1 MELLNV
7 EAEKLRTLVHD
18 WFSHP
23 EQELE
28 ATFGHRGQVSLSEFL
43 RISQRLRSKG
53 YRAEP
58 QEDKLNI
65 ILPEHIRFTLT
76 GLGEIQQ
83 YCRDNRIA
91 DKDFSVMI
99 KDRTAMEAN
108 LDLEEYSTRVKTR
121 RELELDAE
129 DPNVKE
135 VLSRWALANKAFR
148 LIRRWTYFGKG
159 FRIDMSM
166 VRSTSQ
172 DIRRSFRWVKNFED
186 ERITRMSPIYE
197 VEVELLRDQIENEE
211 QAMKVLVGGCGEI
224 LRGIQNHT
232 LLIRK
237 SRNTRVIDGYKTLV
251 STDRF
256 RGVAPVTLEV
266 MNMSA
271 EIDPTVP
278 NIRNGYNVTDKA
290 DGLRV
295 LGYVDS
301 QGELF
306 MIDMGMNVYRTGL
319 VRPELARSLVD
330 GEWVTRDKERK
341 PIQLLLL
348 FDIYHKPGG
357 DNVSQ
362 LPFFEIQETG
372 AGTAAGSPV
381 TKQRVGRWVELTNWI
396 RGWSEGDGPKVIAGG
411 LGPRTKL
418 NVSMKEFKLGN
429 AGDASIFAA
438 AGQVLDKNPL
448 YHTDGLIFTSNKDP
462 LPEAGAGFKSQFKWK
477 PAEENTVDFLVIAEK
492 DSVNINSD
500 KITVGVKKDTGETVR
515 HKTLRLY
522 VGSKKDPLQENPR
535 EAILGE
541 LVGADGAGAGAGNK
555 SRGKPQY
562 KPVLFAPRDYPDTM
576 ANYMYSITEAT
587 EPGSTEEYVLSEAQ
601 EPITDRCIVEC
612 RYDPQEPAGWRWK
625 PMRIRHDKTERFQRG
640 IIQRTLNADM
650 TAESVWNSIHNPVT
664 LSMIRSGA
672 DEPSADDYKPAATT
686 EGNEAE
692 VGRKYYDRKLTDK
705 DDKLTRPLRDF
716 HNRFIKEDILY
727 KSVLAGAAQGQGR
740 LIDVACGKAGDLQK
754 WRRAKA
760 TFVLGIDSAGD
771 NITNKAD
778 GAYRRYLDTLTRS
791 GGSATAR
798 EVVPPMVFVIGD
810 SSRPWATGD
819 AGSNP
824 QERDI
829 LRAVFDKYR
838 PEGALPPFIE
848 KKGLRE
854 LAGGANA
861 TVCMFALHYFF
872 ETEEK
877 LDGLLRNI
885 SENTPIG
892 GMFAGCCF
900 DGEAVHQL
908 LKDVPMDG
916 TKSGIHEDTTLWTI
930 TKKYEHD
937 QLPIAGEEAYGNAI
951 DVEFVTL
958 GEDKKREFL
967 MPYPTLLAK
976 MRTIGFEELGAA
988 ELKKLKL
995 EKSTNLFEGS
1005 HRMASTKGKK
1015 YPMVPAV
1022 EQFSF
1027 LNRWFIFV
1035 RRGSGKVEQAVAAA
1049 EVVEGAGEA
1058 AARLVGQVEPTAAAS
1073 GEEGRVMTLGEA
1085 LPAPPSGSLAEAI
1098 EEAGGG
1104 GGGGGA
1110 GGAVSQE
1117 RTIPAEGMAR
1127 KYAASQVFIVSPD
1140 AAEGD
1145 LGKLEI
1151 GPFPG
1156 RYLHTSRLFNI
1167 PDQEDPT
1174 ITYPSVEHFLAA
1186 MKYKKA
1192 TNKPARAENL
1202 FGNDGEIHRLINE
1215 SRLTKQYAVGRELSA
1230 KEDYAMMKT
1239 ESEKVRDAVMPGAF
1253 KAQGATFDEGAWV
1266 REKDRALEYALR
1278 YRYTH
1283 DAKFRKAVDSLKGKG
1298 KYIINYMKTAA
1309 NELGG
1314 FLDPATGFIK
1324 GGNKVG
1330 RFIMRI
1336 ASYPPEFYS

>member
-91 DKDFSVMI
+91 DKDFKAMI
-99 KDRTAMEAN
+99 KDRTAVEAN
-108 LDLEEYSTRVKTR
+108 LDLEEYNTRIKTR
-121 RELELDAE
+121 RELELDEE

-172 DIRRSFRWVKNFED
+172 DIRRSYRWVKNFED
-186 ERITRMSPIYE
+186 ERVTKMAPIYE
-197 VEVELLRDQIENEE
+197 VEVELLRDQIESEE
-211 QAMKVLVGGCGEI
+211 QAVKILIGGCGEI
-224 LRGIQNHT
+224 LRGMQNHT

-237 SRNTRVIDGYKTLV
+237 SRLTRVLDGYKTLV
-251 STDRF
+251 GTDRF

-266 MNMSA
+266 MNMTA
-271 EIDPTVP
+271 ELDPTVP

-319 VRPELARSLVD
+319 MRPELARSLVD
-330 GEWVTRDKERK
+330 GEWVTRDKEKK

-381 TKQRVGRWVELTNWI
+381 TKQRVGRYVELNNWI
-396 RGWSEGDGPKVIAGG
+396 RGWSDGEGPKVIAGG
-411 LGPRTKL
+411 VGPRTKL

-429 AGDASIFAA
+429 VGDASIFAA
-438 AGQVLDKNPL
+438 AGQILDKNPL

-462 LPEAGAGFKSQFKWK
+462 LPEAGAAFKSQFKWK

-492 DSVNINSD
+492 DTVNINSD
-500 KITVGVKKDTGETVR
+500 KITAGVKKDSGETVR

-522 VGSKKDPLQENPR
+522 VGSKKDPLLENPR

-541 LVGADGAGAGAGNK
+541 LSGATEGAGAG
-555 SRGKPQY
+555 KPKPKAQY
-562 KPVLFAPRDYPDTM
+562 KPVLFAPRDFPDTM
-576 ANYMYSITEAT
+576 ANYMYVPTEPA

-672 DEPSADDYKPAATT
+672 EEPSADDYKPAATT
-686 EGNEAE
+686 EGTEAE
-692 VGRKYYDRKLTDK
+692 VARKYYDRKLTEK

-716 HNRFIKEDILY
+716 HNRYVKEDIIY

-791 GGSATAR
+791 ERAR

-819 AGSNP
+819 AGANP

-838 PEGALPPFIE
+838 PEGVLPPFIE

-872 ETEEK
+872 ENEQK

-930 TKKYEHD
+930 TKKYSHEA
-937 QLPIAGEEAYGNAI
+937 LPVAGEEAFGNAI

-967 MPYPTLLAK
+967 VPYPTLLAK
-976 MRTIGFEELGAA
+976 MRAIGFEELGAA

-995 EKSTNLFEGS
+995 QKSTNLFEAS
-1005 HRMASTKGKK
+1005 HRMASERGKK

-1035 RRGSGKVEQAVAAA
+1035 RRSSGRAEQAAVAAA
-1049 EVVEGAGEA
+1049 VVEGAGNA
-1058 AARLVGQVEPTAAAS
+1058 AAAVVGQVEPSAAAAAAS
-1073 GEEGRVMTLGEA
+1073 GEEGRMMRMGEA
-1085 LPAPPSGSLAEAI
+1085 LPAPPSGSLAEAL
-1098 EEAGGG
+1098 ETAGGAEAEAA
-1104 GGGGGA
+1104 GA
-1110 GGAVSQE
+1110 AVSQE
-1117 RTIPAEGMAR
+1117 RTIPAEGTAR
-1127 KYAASQVFIVSPD
+1127 KYAATQVFIVSQD

-1145 LGKLEI
+1145 LKKMEI

-1192 TNKPARAENL
+1192 TNKQARAVQL
-1202 FGNDGEIHRLINE
+1202 FSNDGKIHREANE
-1215 SRLTKQYAVGRELSA
+1215 ARLTKQYALGRELNA
-1230 KEDYAMMKT
+1230 KEDYAMMKA
-1239 ESEKVRDAVMPGAF
+1239 ESEKVRDAVMPSGF
-1253 KAQGATFDEGAWV
+1253 KAEGATFDEGAWV
-1266 REKDRALEYALR
+1266 REKDRALEYALA
-1278 YRYTH
+1278 YRYKH
-1283 DAKFRKAVDSLKGKG
+1283 DAKFRKGVDALKAKG
-1298 KYIINYMKTAA
+1298 IYIINFMKTAA

-1314 FLDPATGFIK
+1314 FMDPATGFIK

-1336 ASYPPEFYS
+1336 AGYPPEFYS

>member
-18 WFSHP
+18 WYTHP

-65 ILPEHIRFTLT
+65 ILPENIRFTLT

-83 YCRDNRIA
+83 YCRDNRLA
-91 DKDFSVMI
+91 DKDFKAMI
-99 KDRTAMEAN
+99 KDRTIAESN
-108 LDLEEYSTRVKTR
+108 LDLEEYSTRIKTR
-121 RELELDAE
+121 RELELDEE
-129 DPNVKE
+129 DPNVKD
-135 VLSRWALANKAFR
+135 VLSRWALQNKAFR

-159 FRIDMSM
+159 YRIDMSM

-172 DIRRSFRWVKNFED
+172 DIRRSYRWVKNFED
-186 ERITRMSPIYE
+186 ERVTRMAPIYE
-197 VEVELLRDQIENEE
+197 VEVELIRDQIGSEE
-211 QAMKVLVGGCGEI
+211 EAMKVLVGGCGEI

-237 SRNTRVIDGYKTLV
+237 SRLMRVLDGYKTLV
-251 STDRF
+251 GTDRF

-266 MNMSA
+266 MNMTA

-278 NIRNGYNVTDKA
+278 NIRTGYNVTDKA

-319 VRPELARSLVD
+319 MRPELAKSLVD
-330 GEWVTRDKERK
+330 GEWVTRDKEKK

-348 FDIYHKPGG
+348 FDIYHKSGG
-357 DNVSQ
+357 ESVSH
-362 LPFFEIQETG
+362 LPFFEIQEAG
-372 AGTAAGSPV
+372 AGAGGGPV
-381 TKQRVGRWVELTNWI
+381 TKQRVGRWVELTNWT
-396 RGWSEGDGPKVIAGG
+396 RGWSDGEGPKVIAGG

-418 NVSMKEFKLGN
+418 NVSMKEFKLGT

-492 DSVNINSD
+492 DSVNINTD
-500 KITVGVKKDTGETVR
+500 KITAGVKKDSGETVR

-522 VGSKKDPLQENPR
+522 VGSKKDPLLENPR
-535 EAILGE
+535 EAILSE
-541 LVGADGAGAGAGNK
+541 FAVAGLPQGRA
-555 SRGKPQY
+555 KPQY

-576 ANYMYSITEAT
+576 ANYMYVITEPA
-587 EPGSTEEYVLSEAQ
+587 EPGSTEEYVLTEAQ
-601 EPITDRCIVEC
+601 EPVTDRCIVEC
-612 RYDPQEPAGWRWK
+612 RYDPLEPSGWRWK

-672 DEPSADDYKPAATT
+672 EEPSADDYKPAATT
-686 EGNEAE
+686 EGTEAE
-692 VGRKYYDRKLTDK
+692 VGRKYYDRKLTEK

-716 HNRFIKEDILY
+716 HNRYIKEDILY
-727 KSVLAGAAQGQGR
+727 KSVLSGAAKGQGR

-771 NITNKAD
+771 NITNKSD
-778 GAYRRYLDTLTRS
+778 GAYRRYLDTLTRNDR
-791 GGSATAR
+791 AR

-838 PEGALPPFIE
+838 PEGALPPYIE

-872 ETEEK
+872 ESEEK

-900 DGEAVHQL
+900 DGEAVHRL

-916 TKSGIHEDTTLWTI
+916 SKSGIHEDTTLWTI
-930 TKKYEHD
+930 TKKYDHD
-937 QLPIAGEEAYGNAI
+937 ILPVAGEEAFGNAI

-976 MRTIGFEELGAA
+976 MRAIGFEELGAA
-988 ELKKLKL
+988 ELKRLRL
-995 EKSTNLFEGS
+995 EKSTNLFDAS
-1005 HRMASTKGKK
+1005 HRMASDAKKK

-1035 RRGSGKVEQAVAAA
+1035 RRGSGKAEAAVAAA
-1049 EVVEGAGEA
+1049 AAEEAGGA
-1058 AARLVGQVEPTAAAS
+1058 AAGLVGQVEPIGAAAGAGALENS
-1073 GEEGRVMTLGEA
+1073 GASESKMDAEGRIIRMGEA
-1085 LPAPPSGSLAEAI
+1085 LPAPPAGSLAEAM
-1098 EEAGGG
+1098 ETA
-1104 GGGGGA
+1104 
-1110 GGAVSQE
+1110 GAVSQE
-1117 RTIPAEGMAR
+1117 RTIPAEGTAR
-1127 KYAASQVFIVSPD
+1127 KYAATQVFIVSPD

-1145 LGKLEI
+1145 LSKLEI
-1151 GPFPG
+1151 GSFPG

-1167 PDQEDPT
+1167 PDPEDPSV
-1174 ITYPSVEHFLAA
+1174 TYPSVEHYLAA

-1192 TNKPARAENL
+1192 TNKPARAQQL
-1202 FGNDGEIHRLINE
+1202 FSNDGEIHRSANE
-1215 SRLTKQYAVGRELSA
+1215 SRLTKQYALGRELNA
-1230 KEDYAMMKT
+1230 KEDYAMMKA
-1239 ESEKVRDAVMPGAF
+1239 ESEKVRDATLPGAF
-1253 KAQGATFDEGAWV
+1253 KAQSATFDEGAWV
-1266 REKDRALEYALR
+1266 REKDRALEAALR
-1278 YRYTH
+1278 YRYSH
-1283 DAKFRKAVDSLKGKG
+1283 DAKFRKAVDGLKGKG

-1336 ASYPPEFYS
+1336 AGYPPEFYS

>member
-7 EAEKLRTLVHD
+7 EAEKLRSLVHD
-18 WFSHP
+18 WYTHP

-76 GLGEIQQ
+76 GLGDIQQ
-83 YCRDNRIA
+83 YCRDNRLA
-91 DKDFSVMI
+91 DKDFAAMI
-99 KDRTAMEAN
+99 KDRTAVEAN
-108 LDLEEYSTRVKTR
+108 LDLEEYSMRVKTR

-159 FRIDMSM
+159 YRIDMSM

-172 DIRRSFRWVKNFED
+172 DIRRSYRWVKNFED
-186 ERITRMSPIYE
+186 ERVTQLLPVYE
-197 VEVELLRDQIENEE
+197 VEVELLRDQIESEE
-211 QAMKVLVGGCGEI
+211 HAMKVLVGGCGEI

-237 SRNTRVIDGYKTLV
+237 SRLTRVLDGYKTLV
-251 STDRF
+251 GTDRF

-266 MNMSA
+266 MNMTA

-357 DNVSQ
+357 ENVSQ

-372 AGTAAGSPV
+372 AGAAAGAAAQ
-381 TKQRVGRWVELTNWI
+381 KQRVGRWVELTAWV
-396 RGWSEGDGPKVIAGG
+396 RQWSEGEGPKVIAGG
-411 LGPRTKL
+411 IGPRTKL
-418 NVSMKEFKLGN
+418 NVSMKEFKTAN

-438 AGQVLDKNPL
+438 AGQILDKNPL

-492 DSVNINSD
+492 DTVVLNTD
-500 KITVGVKKDTGETVR
+500 KITMGVKNDAGETVR
-515 HKTLRLY
+515 YKTLRLY
-522 VGSKKDPLQENPR
+522 VGSKKDPVLDNPR
-535 EAILGE
+535 EAILGGLE
-541 LVGADGAGAGAGNK
+541 AAVGAAQ
-555 SRGKPQY
+555 GKPRQKAQY
-562 KPVLFAPRDYPDTM
+562 KPVLFSPRDYPDTM
-576 ANYMYSITEAT
+576 ANYMYATTEAA
-587 EPGSTEEYVLSEAQ
+587 EPGSTEEYVLTEAQ

-672 DEPSADDYKPAATT
+672 EEPSADDYKPAATT
-686 EGNEAE
+686 EGTEAE
-692 VGRKYYDRKLTDK
+692 VARKYYDRKLTEK

-716 HNRFIKEDILY
+716 HNRYVKEDIIY
-727 KSVLAGAAQGQGR
+727 KSVLAGAKQGQGR

-754 WRRAKA
+754 WRRANA

-771 NITNKAD
+771 NITNKDD
-778 GAYRRYLDTLTRS
+778 GAYRRYLDTLTRNEK
-791 GGSATAR
+791 AR
-798 EVVPPMVFVIGD
+798 DMVPPMVFVIGD
-810 SSRPWATGD
+810 SSRPWASGE
-819 AGSNP
+819 AGANP
-824 QERDI
+824 QEKDI

-838 PEGALPPFIE
+838 PEGAVPAYVE
-848 KKGLRE
+848 NKALRE

-872 ETEEK
+872 ESEAM

-885 SENTPIG
+885 AENTPIG

-900 DGEAVHQL
+900 DGEAMFQM
-908 LKDVPMDG
+908 LKDVPVDG

-930 TKKYEHD
+930 TKKYNHD
-937 QLPIAGEEAYGNAI
+937 VLPLAGEEAYGNAI

-958 GEDKKREFL
+958 GEDKKREYL
-967 MPYPTLLAK
+967 VPYPTLLAK
-976 MRTIGFEELGAA
+976 MRAIGFEELGAA
-988 ELKKLKL
+988 ELKRLKL
-995 EKSTNLFEGS
+995 EKSTNMFEVS
-1005 HRMASTKGKK
+1005 HRMASGRGKK

-1035 RRGSGKVEQAVAAA
+1035 RRGTGKAEQAAAA
-1049 EVVEGAGEA
+1049 VVEGAGGA
-1058 AARLVGQVEPTAAAS
+1058 AA
-1073 GEEGRVMTLGEA
+1073 
-1085 LPAPPSGSLAEAI
+1085 AEAGVEMQLGDALEKPPAGSI
-1098 EEAGGG
+1098 AEAVEEAGESEGTS
-1104 GGGGGA
+1104 A
-1110 GGAVSQE
+1110 AAAAAFAPSVSQE
-1117 RTIPAEGMAR
+1117 RTVGAAPAVER
-1127 KYAASQVFIVSPD
+1127 KYAATQTFIIGMD

-1145 LGKLEI
+1145 LSKLGI

-1167 PDQEDPT
+1167 PDPEDPT
-1174 ITYPSVEHFLAA
+1174 ITYPSVEHYVAA

-1192 TNKPARAENL
+1192 TNKPARAQQL
-1202 FGNDGEIHRLINE
+1202 FSNDGEIHRFMNE
-1215 SRLTKQYAVGRELSA
+1215 ARVTKKYALGRDLNL
-1230 KEDYAMMKT
+1230 KEDYAMIKQ
-1239 ESEKVRDAVMPGAF
+1239 ESEKVRDATLPAAF
-1253 KAQGATFDEGAWV
+1253 KAEGAVFDEGKWV
-1266 REKDRALEYALR
+1266 REKDRALEYALT
-1278 YRYTH
+1278 YRYQH
-1283 DAKFRKAVDSLKGKG
+1283 DANYRKGVDALKGKG
-1298 KYIINYMKTAA
+1298 KYIINYMKTTA

-1314 FLDPATGFIK
+1314 QLDPATGFIK

-1330 RFIMRI
+1330 RFMMRI
-1336 ASYPPEFYS
+1336 AGYPPEFFS

>member
-1 MELLNV
+1 MYV
-7 EAEKLRTLVHD
+7 GT
-18 WFSHP
+18 
-23 EQELE
+23 
-28 ATFGHRGQVSLSEFL
+28 
-43 RISQRLRSKG
+43 
-53 YRAEP
+53 
-58 QEDKLNI
+58 
-65 ILPEHIRFTLT
+65 
-76 GLGEIQQ
+76 
-83 YCRDNRIA
+83 
-91 DKDFSVMI
+91 
-99 KDRTAMEAN
+99 
-108 LDLEEYSTRVKTR
+108 
-121 RELELDAE
+121 
-129 DPNVKE
+129 
-135 VLSRWALANKAFR
+135 
-148 LIRRWTYFGKG
+148 
-159 FRIDMSM
+159 
-166 VRSTSQ
+166 
-172 DIRRSFRWVKNFED
+172 
-186 ERITRMSPIYE
+186 
-197 VEVELLRDQIENEE
+197 E
-211 QAMKVLVGGCGEI
+211 QA
-224 LRGIQNHT
+224 
-232 LLIRK
+232 
-237 SRNTRVIDGYKTLV
+237 
-251 STDRF
+251 
-256 RGVAPVTLEV
+256 
-266 MNMSA
+266 
-271 EIDPTVP
+271 
-278 NIRNGYNVTDKA
+278 
-290 DGLRV
+290 
-295 LGYVDS
+295 
-301 QGELF
+301 
-306 MIDMGMNVYRTGL
+306 
-319 VRPELARSLVD
+319 
-330 GEWVTRDKERK
+330 
-341 PIQLLLL
+341 
-348 FDIYHKPGG
+348 
-357 DNVSQ
+357 
-362 LPFFEIQETG
+362 
-372 AGTAAGSPV
+372 
-381 TKQRVGRWVELTNWI
+381 
-396 RGWSEGDGPKVIAGG
+396 
-411 LGPRTKL
+411 
-418 NVSMKEFKLGN
+418 
-429 AGDASIFAA
+429 
-438 AGQVLDKNPL
+438 
-448 YHTDGLIFTSNKDP
+448 
-462 LPEAGAGFKSQFKWK
+462 
-477 PAEENTVDFLVIAEK
+477 
-492 DSVNINSD
+492 
-500 KITVGVKKDTGETVR
+500 
-515 HKTLRLY
+515 
-522 VGSKKDPLQENPR
+522 
-535 EAILGE
+535 
-541 LVGADGAGAGAGNK
+541 
-555 SRGKPQY
+555 
-562 KPVLFAPRDYPDTM
+562 
-576 ANYMYSITEAT
+576 

-612 RYDPQEPAGWRWK
+612 RYDPQEPSGWRWK

-672 DEPSADDYKPAATT
+672 EEPSADDYKPAATT
-686 EGNEAE
+686 EGTEAE
-692 VGRKYYDRKLTDK
+692 VGRKYYDRKLTEK
-705 DDKLTRPLRDF
+705 DDKLTRALRDF
-716 HNRFIKEDILY
+716 HNRYIKEDILY

-771 NITNKAD
+771 NITNKSD

-791 GGSATAR
+791 GTSAIAR

-872 ETEEK
+872 ENEAK

-916 TKSGIHEDTTLWTI
+916 SKSGIHEDTTLWTI

-937 QLPIAGEEAYGNAI
+937 QLPVAGEEAFGNAI

-976 MRTIGFEELGAA
+976 MRAIGFEELGAA

-995 EKSTNLFEGS
+995 EKSTNLFEAS
-1005 HRMASTKGKK
+1005 HRMAASRGKK
-1015 YPMVPAV
+1015 YSMVPAV

-1035 RRGSGKVEQAVAAA
+1035 RRGSGKAEQAVAAA
-1049 EVVEGAGEA
+1049 AVAAEGAGEA
-1058 AARLVGQVEPTAAAS
+1058 AAQMVEQVGPSAAA
-1073 GEEGRVMTLGEA
+1073 EEVGRVMTLGDA

-1098 EEAGGG
+1098 EEAGS
-1104 GGGGGA
+1104 

-1117 RTIPAEGMAR
+1117 RTISAEGTAR
-1127 KYAASQVFIVSPD
+1127 KYAATQVFIVSPD

-1145 LGKLEI
+1145 LSKLEI
-1151 GPFPG
+1151 GSFPG

-1192 TNKPARAENL
+1192 SNKPARGASL
-1202 FGNDGEIHRLINE
+1202 FSNDGEIHRLINE
-1215 SRLTKQYAVGRELSA
+1215 SRLTKQYALGRELNA

-1239 ESEKVRDAVMPGAF
+1239 ESEKVRDAVMPGGF
-1253 KAQGATFDEGAWV
+1253 KSQGATFDEGAWV

-1283 DAKFRKAVDSLKGKG
+1283 DAKFRKAIDGLKGKG